1 MIRLEAGEENRANRM
16 IHCHVLKSVA
26 SWGDRKLPSKQ
37 SITVRCMTMKDY
49 PSRKMVYCIG
59 GVSSLE
65 AVSWVRRY
73 LKYYKVVDTELGPKQ
88 NKSKEERYEG
98 ENVKTY
104 GI

>member
-49 PSRKMVYCIG
+49 PGRKMVYFIG
-59 GVSSLE
+59 GV
-65 AVSWVRRY
+65 R
-73 LKYYKVVDTELGPKQ
+73 KQ
-88 NKSKEERYEG
+88 SAK
-98 ENVKTY
+98 
-104 GI
+104 